1 MGDNGEYCTFYRE
14 DGRTGVRLSFSG
26 CGITAEHMEVAVYG
40 AVFYRPG
47 TDADQKGRE
56 ETCALGEVSP
66 RYFSE
71 IMLQLGACLD

>member
-1 MGDNGEYCTFYRE
+1 MENTVLYRE
-14 DGRTGVRLSFSG
+14 DGDMGVNLSFSG